1 MSHQTIRHASHAGS
15 WYQDSAPELSR
26 QLDNWLAQ
34 VPEGLHSPAR
44 AVIVPHAGY
53 QYCASCAA
61 YAYRQVDPNLSH
73 VVQAMIIMQCC
84 RKRVFIVGP
93 SHYARLTGCALSQ
106 AKLYQTPFYNL
117 TIDQT
122 SVQRVISVRLMDA
135 AVYGELYATEM
146 FESMS
151 LMADE
156 DEHSLEMQLPFIAKV
171 MSGHNFTIVPIMV
184 GSLTPEKEAS
194 YGALLSRYLADPS
207 NLFVISSDF
216 CHWGARFHYQYYDKS
231 WGDIH
236 QAIQKLDEMAMK
248 IIEDLSPTGFV
259 SYLKKYSNTICGR
272 HPIGILLNE
281 CRFYGNWQFT
291 ASRWTGNGHKMSIKF
306 LNYAQSNQCM
316 NMQDSSVSYASAALT
331 FHPV

>member
-61 YAYRQVDPNLSH
+61 YAYRQVDPNL
-73 VVQAMIIMQCC
+73 V
-84 RKRVFIVGP
+84 KRVFIVGP

-272 HPIGILLNE
+272 HPIGILLNAVHSL
-281 CRFYGNWQFT
+281 QM
-291 ASRWTGNGHKMSIKF
+291 TGNGHKMSIKF